1 VKSLQDSLAEY
12 LREQMEGK
20 GLSTYDVARRSGNLI
35 THQTVWSLLNAQ
47 GKDVKV
53 GTLKALAKGLG
64 ISEDEI
70 FAVARGKS
78 VSGDL
83 QLEES
88 KLLEYFRVLTPESRD
103 VLLAYA
109 EMMSLR
115 TPPAGRRIDATTKGR
130 QVLKDEDE
138 EQARKRA

>member
-1 VKSLQDSLAEY
+1 
-12 LREQMEGK
+12 MEGK

-64 ISEDEI
+64 VSEDEI

-115 TPPAGRRIDATTKGR
+115 TPPAGRRIPATTKGR
-130 QVLKDEDE
+130 KVFVADE
-138 EQARKRA
+138 EEARKRA

>member
-1 VKSLQDSLAEY
+1 
-12 LREQMEGK
+12 MEGK

-64 ISEDEI
+64 VAEDEI

-83 QLEES
+83 QLDES
-88 KLLEYFRVLTPESRD
+88 KLLEYFRTLEAESRD

-109 EMMSLR
+109 EMMSMR
-115 TPPAGRRIDATTKGR
+115 AKGPGRRIPEVTKGADVAQHR
-130 QVLKDEDE
+130 AK
-138 EQARKRA
+138 KRA